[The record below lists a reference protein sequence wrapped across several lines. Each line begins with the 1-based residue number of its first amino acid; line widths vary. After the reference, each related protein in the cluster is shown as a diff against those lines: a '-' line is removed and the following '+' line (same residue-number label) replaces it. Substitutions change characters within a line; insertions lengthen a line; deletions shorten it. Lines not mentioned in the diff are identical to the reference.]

1 MRFIERFCRVDYE
14 SDQDFREHFSIT
26 APPRFNYGFDVVDEL
41 AKIEPDKTALI
52 WCNDK
57 GKERLCTFGDIAR
70 LSSKAAGALAKAGVR
85 QGDAGILILKR
96 SYQVRYAM
104 RGLHKLGAS
113 SIRASEQ
120 RTAKGIA

>member
-57 GKERLCTFGDIAR
+57 GKERLFTFGDIAR
-70 LSSKAAGALAKAGVR
+70 LSSKAAGAFAKAGVR
-85 QGDAGILILKR
+85 QGDAVILI
-96 SYQVRYAM
+96 
-104 RGLHKLGAS
+104 
-113 SIRASEQ
+113 
-120 RTAKGIA
+120 